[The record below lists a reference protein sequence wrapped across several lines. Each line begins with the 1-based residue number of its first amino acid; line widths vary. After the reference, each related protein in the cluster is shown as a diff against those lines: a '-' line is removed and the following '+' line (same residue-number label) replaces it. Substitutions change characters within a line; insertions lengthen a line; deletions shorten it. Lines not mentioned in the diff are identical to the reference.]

1 MTRIVL
7 LVSFIFLKGLFIY
20 AQTPVLKTFVDK
32 NDIVI
37 GQQFKW
43 TVKATV
49 PASTYIIHWLTIP
62 DSIEHFEVI
71 NRGKIDST
79 EDKGIL
85 HFQQVISLTSFDSG
99 SFNLPSFTVNFDPVK
114 DDTTLN
120 LATDSFRIN
129 VSYSPLD
136 STATFHDIKTIIEVK
151 EETPLWVW
159 LAIADATLL
168 LIAIILFIR
177 RILRKKPKEAD
188 SFDSSLSP
196 YDEAS
201 KALSELKGKNLLE
214 KGDLK
219 QFHSTLVSITK
230 RYISRTIRV
239 EHSHFT
245 TGELLL
251 SMKGRITDD
260 ELSKLANSLR
270 LADAV
275 KFAKYSSP
283 ITESEKS
290 FIGIKEFIIKH
301 KTIKGDI

>member
-1 MTRIVL
+1 MIRIVL

-20 AQTPVLKTFVDK
+20 AQAPALKTSIDK

-49 PASTYIIHWLTIP
+49 PVSTYRIHWFNIP
-62 DSIEHFEVI
+62 DSIEHFEVVD
-71 NRGKIDST
+71 RGKIDST

-151 EETPLWVW
+151 EEMPLWVW
-159 LAIADATLL
+159 LAIADGVLL
-168 LIAIILFIR
+168 LIAIILFLR
-177 RILRKKPKEAD
+177 RVLRKKQKESD
-188 SFDSSLSP
+188 GFDSSLSP

-201 KALSELKGKNLLE
+201 KALSELKEKNLLE

-219 QFHSTLVSITK
+219 QFHSTLVSILK
-230 RYISRTIRV
+230 RYISRTTRAK
-239 EHSHFT
+239 HSHFT

-251 SMKGRITDD
+251 SMKGRITGD

-275 KFAKYSSP
+275 KFAKYTSP
-283 ITESEKS
+283 ITESEAS